1 MVMEN
6 EFDRHELEDFAL
18 GIKGHRI
25 DEFQAVGGS
34 QRAPG
39 ILLGGKIQIGNGAV
53 LRQVEPCL
61 AAANLFE
68 LLRRKLAFVEQQVAG
83 FLLEGIGLEAHGTGT
98 SISFFVFSGN
108 RVV

>member
-1 MVMEN
+1 MARRFAERENQTVILDTQRQQVVMEN

-25 DEFQAVGGS
+25 DEFQAIGRS

-39 ILLGGKIQIGNGAV
+39 IFLGGEIQIGNGAV

-61 AAANLFE
+61 ATADLFE
-68 LLRRKLAFVEQQVAG
+68 LLRRKLAFFEQ
-83 FLLEGIGLEAHGTGT
+83 
-98 SISFFVFSGN
+98 
-108 RVV
+108 